1 MMILMQDR
9 GHRFEGNTDG
19 LIVQLPRRL
28 TPRALA
34 CAAWKRTHSSRPE
47 ERKTLS
53 FGCAI
58 LVFPIIYAA
67 HRFERCSA
75 HDEQP
80 LRPLSV
86 LLLSQLIALLVMA
99 LMCSTL
105 ITLLFRLRDRPLAW
119 QKGLVKW

>member
-1 MMILMQDR
+1 MILMQDR
-9 GHRFEGNTDG
+9 GHRFEGCTDG

-34 CAAWKRTHSSRPE
+34 RAAWKRTHSSRLE

-53 FGCAI
+53 SGGAI
-58 LVFPIIYAA
+58 LVFPIIYDA

-80 LRPLSV
+80 LRLLPV
-86 LLLSQLIALLVMA
+86 LLLSQLIAA
-99 LMCSTL
+99 A
-105 ITLLFRLRDRPLAW
+105 RL
-119 QKGLVKW
+119 